1 MIEQDQNLYLLSP
14 KFAFIDHVNSW
25 QVFWIELIIIL
36 L

>member
-14 KFAFIDHVNSW
+14 KFALYW
-25 QVFWIELIIIL
+25 QVFLELIIIL